1 MNFTATDIGKTERR
15 FVCSVI
21 IELWE
26 EFMPEK
32 VYEEEEIKALKGYE
46 DNFYVLTQWLK
57 NDVVYLVSLTHSE
70 RENQDVLLE
79 EIVSWIK
86 EKWGEGF
93 YTKICMGEFSLE
105 KIKQRLE
112 IQSNWEKAIDNA
124 KEYSENKGIYSVGYI
139 ASAMDYGLSE
149 ENLSRLALIYK
160 NAPEGSKRRAVIEQL
175 LECINYHL
183 ENSDFSSGNYENYII
198 EDNKGE

>member
-15 FVCSVI
+15 FVCNVI

-57 NDVVYLVSLTHSE
+57 NDVAYLVSLTHSE

-112 IQSNWEKAIDNA
+112 IQSNWEKTIDDVE
-124 KEYSENKGIYSVGYI
+124 EYPEQNGLYKVSFI
-139 ASAMDYGLSE
+139 ASVMDYGLSE
-149 ENLSRLALIYK
+149 THLSQLALIHK
-160 NAPEGSKRRAVIEQL
+160 NAPEDSKRRAVIEQL
-175 LECINYHL
+175 LECINYHT
-183 ENSDFSSGNYENYII
+183 ENSDFSSGNYEKYII
-198 EDNKGE
+198 AEDK

>member
-1 MNFTATDIGKTERR
+1 MNFTATDIGKTERI

-57 NDVVYLVSLTHSE
+57 NDVAYLVSLTHSE

-79 EIVSWIK
+79 EIISWIK

-112 IQSNWEKAIDNA
+112 IQSNWEKAIDDVE
-124 KEYSENKGIYSVGYI
+124 EYREQNGLYKVSFI
-139 ASAMDYGLSE
+139 ASVMDYGLSE
-149 ENLSRLALIYK
+149 THLSQLALIHK
-160 NAPEGSKRRAVIEQL
+160 NAPEDSKRRAVIEQL
-175 LECINYHL
+175 LECINYHT

-198 EDNKGE
+198 AEGK

>member
-15 FVCSVI
+15 FVCNVI

-57 NDVVYLVSLTHSE
+57 NDVAYLVSLTHSE

-112 IQSNWEKAIDNA
+112 IQSNWEKTIDDVE
-124 KEYSENKGIYSVGYI
+124 EYREQNGLYKVSFI
-139 ASAMDYGLSE
+139 ASVMDYGLSE
-149 ENLSRLALIYK
+149 THLSQLALIHK
-160 NAPEGSKRRAVIEQL
+160 NAPKGSKRRAVIEQL
-175 LECINYHL
+175 LECINYHT
-183 ENSDFSSGNYENYII
+183 ENSDFSSGNYERYII
-198 EDNKGE
+198 AEGK

>member
-32 VYEEEEIKALKGYE
+32 VYEEGEIKALKGYE

-57 NDVVYLVSLTHSE
+57 NDVAYLVSLTHSE

-79 EIVSWIK
+79 EIISWIK

-112 IQSNWEKAIDNA
+112 IQSNWEKAIDDVE
-124 KEYSENKGIYSVGYI
+124 EYREQNGLYKVSFI
-139 ASAMDYGLSE
+139 ASVMDYGLSE
-149 ENLSRLALIYK
+149 THLSQLALIHK
-160 NAPEGSKRRAVIEQL
+160 NAPEDSKRRAVIEQL
-175 LECINYHL
+175 LECINYHT

-198 EDNKGE
+198 AEGK

>member
-15 FVCSVI
+15 FVCNVI

-57 NDVVYLVSLTHSE
+57 NDVAYLVSLTHSE

-112 IQSNWEKAIDNA
+112 IQSNWEKTIDDVE
-124 KEYSENKGIYSVGYI
+124 EYREQNGLYKVSFI
-139 ASAMDYGLSE
+139 ASVMDYGLSE
-149 ENLSRLALIYK
+149 THLSQLALIHK
-160 NAPEGSKRRAVIEQL
+160 NAPEDSKRRAVIEQL
-175 LECINYHL
+175 LECINYHT
-183 ENSDFSSGNYENYII
+183 ENSDFSSGNYEKCII
-198 EDNKGE
+198 AEDK

>member
-15 FVCSVI
+15 FVCNVI

-57 NDVVYLVSLTHSE
+57 NDVAYLVSLTHSE

-112 IQSNWEKAIDNA
+112 IQSNWEKTIDDVE
-124 KEYSENKGIYSVGYI
+124 EYREQNGLYKVSFI
-139 ASAMDYGLSE
+139 ASVMDYGLSE
-149 ENLSRLALIYK
+149 THLSQLALIHK
-160 NAPEGSKRRAVIEQL
+160 NAPEDSKRRAVIEQL
-175 LECINYHL
+175 LECINYHT
-183 ENSDFSSGNYENYII
+183 ENSDFSSGNYEKYII
-198 EDNKGE
+198 AEDK

>member
-57 NDVVYLVSLTHSE
+57 NDVAYLVSLTHSE
-70 RENQDVLLE
+70 RENQDVLSE

-112 IQSNWEKAIDNA
+112 IQSNWEKAIDDVE
-124 KEYSENKGIYSVGYI
+124 EYREQNGLYKVSFI
-139 ASAMDYGLSE
+139 ASVMDYGLSE
-149 ENLSRLALIYK
+149 THLSQLALIHK
-160 NAPEGSKRRAVIEQL
+160 NAPEDSKRRAVIEQL
-175 LECINYHL
+175 LECINYHT
-183 ENSDFSSGNYENYII
+183 ENSDFSSGNYEKYII
-198 EDNKGE
+198 AEGK

>member
-46 DNFYVLTQWLK
+46 DNFYVLIQWLK
-57 NDVVYLVSLTHSE
+57 NDVAYLVSLTHSE

-112 IQSNWEKAIDNA
+112 IQSNWEKAIDDVE
-124 KEYSENKGIYSVGYI
+124 EYREQNGLYKVSFI
-139 ASAMDYGLSE
+139 ASVMDYGLSE
-149 ENLSRLALIYK
+149 THLSQLALIHK
-160 NAPEGSKRRAVIEQL
+160 NAPEGGKRRAVIEQL
-175 LECINYHL
+175 LECINYHT
-183 ENSDFSSGNYENYII
+183 ENSDFSSGNYEKYII
-198 EDNKGE
+198 AEGK